1 MTKAMA
7 LGTVDGVLYIHAAL
21 IEDRNGRTAD
31 ARKHLNKAKALT
43 PYLLNDEARQL
54 DARLSMAADL
64 REK

>member
-7 LGTVDGVLYIHAAL
+7 LGTVDGVLFMHAAL

-31 ARKHLNKAKALT
+31 ARDHLSAAKALT

-54 DARLSMAADL
+54 DVRLSMAADSG
-64 REK
+64 EK